1 MGVLI
6 EQIIDKLQHLSE
18 PRLKLLSEFVD
29 FLDSKE
35 TLLDSEAELESDF
48 TKELS
53 QERTEKSSGKKTLA
67 DFVGIL
73 KDSPNFNGDPVEIQ
87 RAMRSEWD

>member
-1 MGVLI
+1 MAVLI

-35 TLLDSEAELESDF
+35 TLLDSEPELESDF